1 MTGVKRTVMTS
12 VLCGLLGVLPLG
24 ARGEDGEILLRDLAA
39 GQEKYQGQKIT
50 MTLKF
55 KHLDTLFGKIYFYD
69 RKNFDIVF
77 DMTLQATMREYR
89 TEILNLHEGLDYRV
103 TFLFNGVGNIGLI
116 TGELIGFTPV
126 ILSSLPDGDKK
137 SGGINK

>member
-1 MTGVKRTVMTS
+1 
-12 VLCGLLGVLPLG
+12 
-24 ARGEDGEILLRDLAA
+24 
-39 GQEKYQGQKIT
+39 

-55 KHLDTLFGKIYFYD
+55 KHLDNLFGKIYFYD
-69 RKNFDIVF
+69 RKNYDIVF
-77 DMTLQATMREYR
+77 DMTLQSTMREYR
-89 TEILNLHEGLDYRV
+89 TEILNLHEGLDYSV

-116 TGELIGFTPV
+116 TGELISFTPV